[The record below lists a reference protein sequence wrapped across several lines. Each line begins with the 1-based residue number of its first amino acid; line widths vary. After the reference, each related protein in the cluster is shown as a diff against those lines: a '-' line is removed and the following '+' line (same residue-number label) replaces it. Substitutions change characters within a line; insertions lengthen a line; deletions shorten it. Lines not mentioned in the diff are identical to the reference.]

1 VCRLTGT
8 SPAVSAAHQRTY
20 YWRRRGGKGEGGA
33 INMVALGNWYGA
45 FERTPAPPSSGMDME
60 QLAPHPLGWEKGM
73 VRDEGAPLLE
83 RAPSAG
89 RSSLLTPRAL
99 ML

>member
-1 VCRLTGT
+1 MGSSKWSCLAGGGL
-8 SPAVSAAHQRTY
+8 AGE
-20 YWRRRGGKGEGGA
+20 RRGGKGEGGA

-45 FERTPAPPSSGMDME
+45 FERTPAPPSSGGAVE
-60 QLAPHPLGWEKGM
+60 QLAPHPLEWEKGMTGM

-83 RAPSAG
+83 KAPHAG

-99 ML
+99 